1 MEVVFLKLL
10 NMSITAGWLV
20 LAVIVLRLVFR
31 KAPKALRVIM
41 WALVGLRLICPISFE
56 SILSLIPSAETV
68 PMDVLNLETPAI
80 NSGITELNEAI
91 NPIISEKVT
100 SIQVITFAAS
110 VIWIVGMM
118 AMLLYGV
125 ISYYRI
131 HIKVRE
137 AILLKDNIWLSDRI
151 LTPFILGVF
160 YPRIY
165 LPCSMNE
172 QDMDYVIAHEK
183 AHLSRRDH
191 WWKPIGFILLT
202 VYWFNP
208 VLWIA
213 YILLCRDIE
222 FACDEKVIKTMGTDV
237 KKPYSNA
244 LINCSIHRKTISV
257 CPVAFGEVGVKG
269 RIKSVLNYKKPSF
282 WIVAAAIIVCLCIS
296 VCFLTN
302 PTENNPEIVT
312 DTLVSENNSETITD
326 TPVPESNVGEV
337 SDSDEIYQIE
347 KELTDLNNQESQ
359 KYEQEKQLQVDLA
372 EQAKEEIKK
381 QVKNKDKDAGIIK
394 KNKKKKTKDKEI
406 APTNTPVVPTD
417 TPVAPPPEVKPTRTP
432 RPTVK
437 PTAAPRPT
445 PIQIVTF
452 PEYPKG
458 PYGLDFD
465 EETVK
470 EHGNSSVIFY
480 TDMRS
485 VTLAARAKN
494 GGAVFSIP
502 SDDLGFFYDTVTIT
516 YKNAINV
523 GAGFGWSDY
532 NGGNEVIMA
541 ENGIFADATEGTV
554 TLSVGSTV
562 NAIRLFCND
571 TDAIANGAA
580 RVTITSMT
588 FSYSK

>member
-381 QVKNKDKDAGIIK
+381 QEKNKDKDAGIIK
-394 KNKKKKTKDKEI
+394 KNKKKKTKDKVIVSET
-406 APTNTPVVPTD
+406 AQVVPT
-417 TPVAPPPEVKPTRTP
+417 PEVKATRRP

-437 PTAAPRPT
+437 PTEVPKPTEIPQQEEINPTETPVPIEDRPVGGL
-445 PIQIVTF
+445 IMI
-452 PEYPKG
+452 G
-458 PYGLDFD
+458 PYVIKDIIKIDDKTSYVDVGLCLDEKFRGMIVKD
-465 EETVK
+465 EE
-470 EHGNSSVIFY
+470 
-480 TDMRS
+480 
-485 VTLAARAKN
+485 A
-494 GGAVFSIP
+494 
-502 SDDLGFFYDTVTIT
+502 
-516 YKNAINV
+516 
-523 GAGFGWSDY
+523 
-532 NGGNEVIMA
+532 
-541 ENGIFADATEGTV
+541 
-554 TLSVGSTV
+554 
-562 NAIRLFCND
+562 
-571 TDAIANGAA
+571 ANGVDTI
-580 RVTITSMT
+580 RVIVDNYRIEKNQTKIGSEMRFIYTLGGT
-588 FSYSK
+588 EKNIVGNICNVTRGLFAYY